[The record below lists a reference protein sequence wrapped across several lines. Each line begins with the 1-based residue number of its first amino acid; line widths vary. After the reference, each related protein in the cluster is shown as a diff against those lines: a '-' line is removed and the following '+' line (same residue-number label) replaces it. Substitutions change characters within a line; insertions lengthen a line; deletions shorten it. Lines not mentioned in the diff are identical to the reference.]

1 MNIYEK
7 ITKVILENCLDY
19 KRKIDPFNR
28 DFFQFKNIYL
38 LMVNGP
44 LNPNIT
50 VNLR

>member
-28 DFFQFKNIYL
+28 DFFPIQKHLSSDGKWSSQPKYHSE
-38 LMVNGP
+38 P
-44 LNPNIT
+44 
-50 VNLR
+50 